1 MFKISSLTLTTA
13 LALLLVPPQIVHA
26 VTLNGSFE
34 TGNFDNWATSGQ
46 TSVEDSGFGVTPTDG
61 DKQATLQTLQDS
73 TGTTASEIET
83 FLGLSTGTLTN
94 QGATEGSAITQ
105 TITAN
110 AGDTL
115 SFSWNFLTD
124 QDPDP
129 TFNDL
134 AFFTLNSNLTEN
146 TNIPNTASFSIL
158 AKETEYQSFSYT
170 ISSSGTYTLGFGIV
184 DRGDT
189 TVNSALLVDNVQ
201 IQASAV
207 PEPMTILG
215 SFAALGFGA
224 VFRTKRNNV

>member
-1 MFKISSLTLTTA
+1 MFKVSSLTLTTV
-13 LALLLVPPQIVHA
+13 LTLFLVPPQIVHA
-26 VTLNGSFE
+26 VTVNGSFE
-34 TGNFDNWATSGQ
+34 TGNFDSWTTTGQ

-94 QGATEGSAITQ
+94 QGATEGSAIKQ
-105 TITAN
+105 TVTAN

-124 QDPDP
+124 QDP

-146 TNIPNTASFSIL
+146 TNIPNTASFSVL

-170 ISSSGTYTLGFGIV
+170 ISSSGTYTLGFSIV

-215 SFAALGFGA
+215 SFAALGFVA
-224 VFRTKRNNV
+224 RLNKKRNDI

>member
-13 LALLLVPPQIVHA
+13 LALFLIPSQIVHA
-26 VTLNGSFE
+26 VTVNGSFE
-34 TGNFDNWATSGQ
+34 TGNFDNWTTTGQ
-46 TSVEDSGFGVTPTDG
+46 TSVEDSSFGVDPTDG
-61 DKQATLQTLQDS
+61 TKQAALQTLQNS
-73 TGTTASEIET
+73 TGITAVEIET

-94 QGATEGSAITQ
+94 QGATEGSAIKQ
-105 TITAN
+105 IVMAN

-129 TFNDL
+129 TYDDL
-134 AFFTLNSNLTEN
+134 AFFTLNNSLTKN
-146 TNIPNTASFSIL
+146 TNIPNTPSFSVL

-170 ISSSGTYTLGFGIV
+170 ISSSGIYTLGFGIV

-201 IQASAV
+201 IRSSAV

-215 SFAALGFGA
+215 SFAALGFVA
-224 VFRTKRNNV
+224 RLNKKRNDI

>member
-13 LALLLVPPQIVHA
+13 LALFLIPSQIVHA
-26 VTLNGSFE
+26 VTVNGSFE
-34 TGNFDNWATSGQ
+34 TGNFDNWTTTGQ

-61 DKQATLQTLQDS
+61 DKQAALQTLQNS
-73 TGTTASEIET
+73 TGITAVEIET

-94 QGATEGSAITQ
+94 QGATEGSAIKQ
-105 TITAN
+105 IVMAN

-129 TFNDL
+129 TYDDL
-134 AFFTLNSNLTEN
+134 AFFTLNNSLTKN
-146 TNIPNTASFSIL
+146 TNIPNTPSFSVL

-170 ISSSGTYTLGFGIV
+170 ISSSGIYTLGFGIV

-201 IQASAV
+201 IQSSAV

-215 SFAALGFGA
+215 SFAALGFVA
-224 VFRTKRNNV
+224 RLNKKRNDI

>member
-13 LALLLVPPQIVHA
+13 LALLLIPPPIVHA

-34 TGNFDNWATSGQ
+34 TGNFDNWTTTGQ
-46 TSVEDSGFGVTPTDG
+46 TSIEDSSFGVDPTDG
-61 DKQATLQTLQDS
+61 NKQAALQTLQDIPV
-73 TGTTASEIET
+73 TNAVEIET

-94 QGATEGSAITQ
+94 QEATEGSAIKQ
-105 TITAN
+105 IIMAN

-129 TFNDL
+129 TYDDL
-134 AFFTLNSNLTEN
+134 AFFTLNNNLTEN
-146 TNIPNTASFSIL
+146 TNIPNIASFSIL

-170 ISSSGTYTLGFGIV
+170 ISSDGIYTLGFGIV

-201 IQASAV
+201 IRSSAV

-215 SFAALGFGA
+215 SFAALGFVA
-224 VFRTKRNNV
+224 RFNKKRNNI

>member
-1 MFKISSLTLTTA
+1 MLNVSFLTLTTT
-13 LALLLVPPQIVHA
+13 LTLLLIPSQITHA

-34 TGNFDNWATSGQ
+34 TGNFDDWTTTGQ

-61 DKQATLQTLQDS
+61 NQQAVLQTLQDS

-94 QGATEGSAITQ
+94 QGATEGSAIKQ

-110 AGDTL
+110 AGDIL

-129 TFNDL
+129 TYNDL
-134 AFFTLNSNLTEN
+134 AFFTLNNNLIEN
-146 TNIPNTASFSIL
+146 TNIPNIPSFSNL
-158 AKETEYQSFSYT
+158 AQETGYQSFSYT

-189 TVNSALLVDNVQ
+189 AVNSALLIDNVQ
-201 IQASAV
+201 TSAV

-215 SFAALGFGA
+215 SLAALGFA
-224 VFRTKRNNV
+224 AIFQRRKDNV

>member
-13 LALLLVPPQIVHA
+13 LALLLIPSQIVHA

-34 TGNFDNWATSGQ
+34 TGNFDNWTTTGQ

-61 DKQATLQTLQDS
+61 DKQAALQTLQNS
-73 TGTTASEIET
+73 TGITAVEIET

-94 QGATEGSAITQ
+94 QGATEGSAIKQ
-105 TITAN
+105 IVIAN

-129 TFNDL
+129 TYDDL
-134 AFFTLNSNLTEN
+134 AFFTLNNSLTEN
-146 TNIPNTASFSIL
+146 TNIPNTPSFSVL

-170 ISSSGTYTLGFGIV
+170 ISSSGIYTLGFGIV

-201 IQASAV
+201 IRSSAV
-207 PEPMTILG
+207 PEPMTMLG
-215 SFAALGFGA
+215 ALTALGFGA
-224 VFRTKRNNV
+224 VFRAKRDNV